1 MGTGPSSFLAGLEP
15 KLCTPPINSTT
26 TPLENTIL
34 SGYLLLLDV
43 ALKFPKLWTPYLMLG
58 CFADLVVQFGA
69 QIIGSRMQTAK
80 TGPCNRIGT

>member
-1 MGTGPSSFLAGLEP
+1 M
-15 KLCTPPINSTT
+15 PPNIKRIITS
-26 TPLENTIL
+26 LKYDFE

-43 ALKFPKLWTPYLMLG
+43 ALKIPKLWTPYLMLG
-58 CFADLVVQFGA
+58 YFADLVVQFGA